1 MGTKFKTLLP
11 EENMKIKLFIA
22 LAILM
27 MSSTPHAKIAG
38 KNVVLIHGFQPS
50 DLQNNPNV
58 SQQKQI
64 ADAYFADYWL
74 SRSEANLYW
83 TSKDRITGGIKD
95 AIRTQFLALESQGT
109 CAQGCVFVTH
119 STGDL
124 VLRDALTRLG
134 QWGINQNNFKVITV
148 IDIAGAGGG
157 TEIADIASGVAEGSG
172 IINSIQKAAINTFLG
187 FTPTPGSIGVLND
200 LRPGT
205 ARSIATS
212 NSAVPRLRFVGEGT
226 EYLGVTKPFISGS
239 DDSVVPMHSACGA
252 RYSTGIDSCSKSVRV
267 NGQLRSSNGPSS
279 LYSNHYPILMGEGT
293 SHSEAISNARS
304 GDYTTVTNNTTKGL
318 TVDFST
324 TTGKKWWSW
333 WYKVRLVRNGGNK
346 SMSANI
352 YDTLNN

>member
-1 MGTKFKTLLP
+1 MGTKLKTLPP
-11 EENMKIKLFIA
+11 EENMKTKLFIA

-27 MSSTPHAKIAG
+27 ISATTQAKIAG
-38 KNVVLIHGFQPS
+38 KNVVLIHGFQAS
-50 DLQNNPNV
+50 DLQNSPNV
-58 SQQKQI
+58 AQQKQI
-64 ADAYFADYWL
+64 ADAYFSDYWL

-134 QWGINQNNFKVITV
+134 QWGINQSNFKVITV
-148 IDIAGAGGG
+148 IDLAGAGGG
-157 TEIADIASGVAEGSG
+157 TEIADIASSIAAGSG
-172 IINSIQKAAINTFLG
+172 IINSIQKAAIKAFLG
-187 FTPTPGSIGVLND
+187 FTPTSGSIGVLND

-226 EYLGVTKPFISGS
+226 EFLGITKPFISGS

-252 RYSTGIDSCSKSVRV
+252 RYKASIDSCSKSVRV

-293 SHSEAISNARS
+293 AHSEAVNNSRS
-304 GDYTTVTNNTTKGL
+304 GEFTTVTNNTTKGL
-318 TVDFST
+318 NVDFST
-324 TTGKKWWSW
+324 STGKKWWSW
-333 WYKVRLVRNGGNK
+333 WYKVRLVRNGGSK